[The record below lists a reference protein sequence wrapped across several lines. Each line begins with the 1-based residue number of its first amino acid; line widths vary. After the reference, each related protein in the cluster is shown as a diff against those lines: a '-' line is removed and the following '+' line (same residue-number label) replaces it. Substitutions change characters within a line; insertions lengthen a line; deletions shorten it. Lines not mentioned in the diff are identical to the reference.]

1 MARMLITKSRSK
13 FRYAACLLAV
23 LLVTCVPA
31 LAEGE
36 ELTND
41 AVSESVENVGTG
53 DTIYYVPDYP
63 DYWIAH
69 VEAPEGGADLNAI
82 CACIML
88 GSGAV
93 CGILAGSELV
103 KRWNI

>member
-1 MARMLITKSRSK
+1 MSAVRK
-13 FRYAACLLAV
+13 FLLMV
-23 LLVTCVPA
+23 LVASFVLCIPA
-31 LAEGE
+31 FAEGE
-36 ELTND
+36 EETVVD
-41 AVSESVENVGTG
+41 VPESVETGGTG
-53 DTIYYVPDYP
+53 DTVYYVPDYP
-63 DYWIAH
+63 DYWVAH
-69 VEAPEGGADLNAI
+69 VEAPEGGADLNTI

>member
-1 MARMLITKSRSK
+1 MGAMPITKSRSK
-13 FRYAACLLAV
+13 YRFVACLFAV

-36 ELTND
+36 EVTNES
-41 AVSESVENVGTG
+41 VSESVESGGSG
-53 DTIYYVPDYP
+53 DAVYYVADYP

-69 VEAPEGGADLNAI
+69 VEAPEGSADLNTI

-93 CGILAGSELV
+93 CGMLAGSELV

>member
-1 MARMLITKSRSK
+1 MLITRLRSK
-13 FRYAACLLAV
+13 FRYVACLLAV

-36 ELTND
+36 EVSND
-41 AVSESVENVGTG
+41 VVSESVETGGTG

-69 VEAPEGGADLNAI
+69 VEAPEGDADLNTIAVV
-82 CACIML
+82 IMFGF
-88 GSGAV
+88 GSV
-93 CGILAGSELV
+93 CGLLAGSEVVRKWML
-103 KRWNI
+103 

>member
-1 MARMLITKSRSK
+1 MFMKFSIHMSML
-13 FRYAACLLAV
+13 FFPFFLLM
-23 LLVTCVPA
+23 LCVPA
-31 LAEGE
+31 FAVE
-36 ELTND
+36 ET
-41 AVSESVENVGTG
+41 VSSAPESVQV
-53 DTIYYVPDYP
+53 VVADYP

-69 VEAPEGGADLNAI
+69 VEAPEGEADLNTI
-82 CACIML
+82 CVCIML

>member
-1 MARMLITKSRSK
+1 MRTTRLRSK
-13 FRYAACLLAV
+13 LRLAACLLAV

-36 ELTND
+36 EVSNESF
-41 AVSESVENVGTG
+41 SESVETGGSG

-69 VEAPEGGADLNAI
+69 VEAPEGGADLNTI

-93 CGILAGSELV
+93 CGMLAGSELV

>member
-1 MARMLITKSRSK
+1 MMPITKSRNN
-13 FRYAACLLAV
+13 FRFAACLLAV

-31 LAEGE
+31 FAEGE
-36 ELTND
+36 EVSND
-41 AVSESVENVGTG
+41 SVSESVESGGSV
-53 DTIYYVPDYP
+53 DTIYYTPDYP

-69 VEAPEGGADLNAI
+69 VEAPEGSADLNTI

-93 CGILAGSELV
+93 CGMLAGSELV

>member
-1 MARMLITKSRSK
+1 MPITKLRNN
-13 FRYAACLLAV
+13 FRFAACLLAV

-31 LAEGE
+31 FAEGE
-36 ELTND
+36 EVTNGP
-41 AVSESVENVGTG
+41 VSESVESGGSG
-53 DTIYYVPDYP
+53 DTIYYTPDYP

-69 VEAPEGGADLNAI
+69 VEAPEGGADLNTI

-103 KRWNI
+103 KRWNL

>member
-1 MARMLITKSRSK
+1 MLTMRLRSK
-13 FRYAACLLAV
+13 FRFAVCLLAV
-23 LLVTCVPA
+23 LLVTCIPA
-31 LAEGE
+31 FAEGE
-36 ELTND
+36 EVTND
-41 AVSESVENVGTG
+41 AVLESVETGGTG
-53 DTIYYVPDYP
+53 DTVVTAADYP

-69 VEAPEGGADLNAI
+69 VEAPEGGADLNMI

>member
-1 MARMLITKSRSK
+1 MLTMRLRSK
-13 FRYAACLLAV
+13 FRCAVCLLAV
-23 LLVTCVPA
+23 LLVTCIPA
-31 LAEGE
+31 FAEGE
-36 ELTND
+36 EVTND
-41 AVSESVENVGTG
+41 AVLESVETGGTG
-53 DTIYYVPDYP
+53 DTVVTVADYP

-69 VEAPEGGADLNAI
+69 VEAPEGGADLNTI

-93 CGILAGSELV
+93 CGMLAGSELV

>member
-1 MARMLITKSRSK
+1 MRLWSNLRIPL
-13 FRYAACLLAV
+13 CLLAV
-23 LLVTCVPA
+23 LLVTCIPA
-31 LAEGE
+31 FAEGE
-36 ELTND
+36 EETN
-41 AVSESVENVGTG
+41 AFISESVETG
-53 DTIYYVPDYP
+53 VSDDPVYYVADYP

-69 VEAPEGGADLNAI
+69 VEAPEGGADLNTI

-93 CGILAGSELV
+93 CGMLAGSELV

>member
-1 MARMLITKSRSK
+1 MPITKSRSK
-13 FRYAACLLAV
+13 FRFVACLLAV

-31 LAEGE
+31 FAEGE
-36 ELTND
+36 EEID
-41 AVSESVENVGTG
+41 VAVSESVETGGTG
-53 DTIYYVPDYP
+53 DTVYYVPDYP

-69 VEAPEGGADLNAI
+69 VEAPEGGADLNTI

>member
-1 MARMLITKSRSK
+1 MMLTMRLRSK
-13 FRYAACLLAV
+13 FRCAVCLLAV
-23 LLVTCVPA
+23 LLVTCIPA
-31 LAEGE
+31 FAEGE
-36 ELTND
+36 EVTND
-41 AVSESVENVGTG
+41 AVLESVETGGTG
-53 DTIYYVPDYP
+53 DTVVTVADYP

-69 VEAPEGGADLNAI
+69 VEAPEGGADLNTI

-93 CGILAGSELV
+93 CGMLAGSELV

>member
-1 MARMLITKSRSK
+1 MSAVRK
-13 FRYAACLLAV
+13 FLLMV
-23 LLVTCVPA
+23 LVASFVLCIPA

-36 ELTND
+36 EEPVVD
-41 AVSESVENVGTG
+41 VPESVETGGTG
-53 DTIYYVPDYP
+53 DTVYYVPDYP
-63 DYWIAH
+63 DYWVAH
-69 VEAPEGGADLNAI
+69 VEAPEGGADLNTI

>member
-1 MARMLITKSRSK
+1 MRTSRLRSK
-13 FRYAACLLAV
+13 LRIAACLLAV

-36 ELTND
+36 EVTNG
-41 AVSESVENVGTG
+41 AVSESVESVGSG
-53 DTIYYVPDYP
+53 DAVYYVADYP

-69 VEAPEGGADLNAI
+69 VEAPEGGADLNTI

-93 CGILAGSELV
+93 CGMLAGSELV

>member
-1 MARMLITKSRSK
+1 MHTSRLRSK
-13 FRYAACLLAV
+13 LRLATCLLAV

-31 LAEGE
+31 FAEGE
-36 ELTND
+36 VEND
-41 AVSESVENVGTG
+41 APVSESVEAGVSGG
-53 DTIYYVPDYP
+53 PADYP

-69 VEAPEGGADLNAI
+69 VEAPEGGADLNVI
-82 CACIML
+82 CVCIMF

-93 CGILAGSELV
+93 CGILAGSEVV